1 MEKNITPDTVICAL
15 AGHTSSA
22 VSDFPIDVF
31 PAKLQRI
38 VLELHTSCG
47 FPIDYTASA
56 MLAAISVAIGNTHR
70 VEVKRNWRES
80 AIIYMAIVGRPEQTN
95 LIRSISQCAH
105 WSMLTG
111 RIIKSTRNSFARIR
125 KPSP

>member
-1 MEKNITPDTVICAL
+1 MAMEKNITPDTVISAL
-15 AGHTSSA
+15 ASHTSA
-22 VSDFPIDVF
+22 TASDFPIDVF

-38 VLELHTSCG
+38 VLELQTSCG

-80 AIIYMAIVGRPEQTN
+80 AIIYMAIVGRPGAN
-95 LIRSISQCAH
+95 
-105 WSMLTG
+105 
-111 RIIKSTRNSFARIR
+111 KSHPLNFAMRPLVNADC
-125 KPSP
+125 KE